1 MRGLPRLIITFT
13 GILLL
18 FGGIFLIA
26 QPYLSS
32 FVDNKDNDK
41 KVEQYQSEHAKQS
54 KTDDDKEKTPV
65 IPKDKN
71 KVAGIIEVPDA
82 KIKEPVY
89 PGEASPKQLNKGV
102 SFAEKDESMDD
113 QNISIAGHTSN
124 VPSLKK
130 NYQFTNLDKSK
141 KGSKVYLTIDGHKRT
156 YKMTDIRNVKPN
168 EGDVMDDKKGEK
180 NQITLITCD
189 DYNETTGEWGSRQIF
204 VAEEVS

>member
-168 EGDVMDDKKGEK
+168 EGDVMDEKKGEK

-189 DYNETTGEWGSRQIF
+189 DYNETTGEWDSRQIF